1 MSTEAAMTAG
11 AMPVSTEARKTFAV
25 CFAALVATSFC
36 FILRAFS
43 IGAWG
48 KEFDLTQT
56 QMGELAGVGLW
67 PFAISIVLLSLIIDR
82 IGFKA
87 TLWFAAVCHLVGL
100 ILILQANGYWSLYW
114 GTFVLSLGNGAVEAG
129 INPLIAREFRHDKTT
144 WLNRLHAGWP
154 AGFVLGGLLAMM
166 FPEDMG
172 WRYQMALILIP
183 VITYIVMLL
192 PRSFP
197 PSERVAA
204 GVTYREMLAEA
215 GAVSALVVAFMMVF
229 EVGRVIAE
237 AKGLDPSASSVR
249 TVEYI
254 VIAALTV
261 GYGFWSRSIG
271 KPLFIVM
278 ILVMIPLAITELGT
292 DSWITEILTPAM
304 TDLGLKPGWVLV
316 YAMAIVL
323 VLRLFAGPLVHRF
336 SPLGLLA
343 ISALIAVAGLL
354 LLSGAAS
361 AVAIVIAA
369 TVYSFGKAF
378 FWPTSLGV
386 VAEQSP
392 RGGAITLNVVAGI
405 GMLGAGVVGG
415 PLIGQVLDRQL
426 VHGVAAYDAKNNT
439 QLVETLKTEHRGI
452 FGGYTALDT
461 SKRSALAGDEKAAVE
476 AADRESKHDALRT
489 IAILPGI
496 MFLVYLGLIL
506 YFRSRGGYKPVVLE
520 LKQ

>member
-1 MSTEAAMTAG
+1 MSTEAAMTG
-11 AMPVSTEARKTFAV
+11 TIPVSAEARKTFTV

-48 KEFDLTQT
+48 KEFDLSQT

-87 TLWFAAVCHLVGL
+87 TLWFAAICHIAGLV
-100 ILILQANGYWSLYW
+100 LILQANGYWSLYW

-154 AGFVLGGLLAMM
+154 AGFVIGGLLAMM
-166 FPEDMG
+166 FPADMG
-172 WRYQMALILIP
+172 WRYQMGLILIP
-183 VITYIVMLL
+183 VVTYVVMLL
-192 PRSFP
+192 PRQFP

-215 GAVSALVVAFMMVF
+215 GFISAFVVAFMMISELSRVF
-229 EVGRVIAE
+229 GWPMGVKWG
-237 AKGLDPSASSVR
+237 
-249 TVEYI
+249 
-254 VIAALTV
+254 VIAAMTI
-261 GYGFWSRSIG
+261 GYGLWSRSAG
-271 KPLFIVM
+271 RPLFIVM

-304 TDLGLKPGWVLV
+304 KDLGANAGWVLV
-316 YAMAIVL
+316 YMMALVL

-343 ISALIAVAGLL
+343 LSALIAAAGLL
-354 LLSGAAS
+354 LLAAN
-361 AVAIVIAA
+361 ATAMGIVVAA

-386 VAEQSP
+386 VSEQSP
-392 RGGAITLNVVAGI
+392 KGGAITMNVVAGI
-405 GMLGAGVVGG
+405 GMLGAGVIGG
-415 PLIGQVLDRQL
+415 PLIGQALDRQM
-426 VHGVAAYDAKNNT
+426 VHGVAAYDAQHST
-439 QLVETLKTEHRGI
+439 QLVETLKTDRTGI
-452 FGGYTALDT
+452 FGDYVAIDP
-461 SKRSALAGDEKAAVE
+461 SKRAALAGDQAAAVD

-496 MFLVYLGLIL
+496 MFVVYLGLIL
-506 YFRSRGGYKPVVLE
+506 YFRSRGGYKPVVLD

>member
-1 MSTEAAMTAG
+1 MSTEATMTG
-11 AMPVSTEARKTFAV
+11 AAPASAEAKKTFAV

-48 KEFDLTQT
+48 QEFDLSQT

-67 PFAISIVLLSLIIDR
+67 PFAISIVLLSLIIDK

-87 TLWFAAVCHLVGL
+87 TLWFAAACHVIGLV
-100 ILILQANGYWSLYW
+100 LILQANGYWSLYW

-154 AGFVLGGLLAMM
+154 AGFVLGGLLALLIAYIA
-166 FPEDMG
+166 PDMG

-183 VITYIVMLL
+183 VVTYIVMLL
-192 PRSFP
+192 PRQFP
-197 PSERVAA
+197 QSERVAA
-204 GVTYREMLAEA
+204 GVSYREMLAEA
-215 GAVSALVVAFMMVF
+215 GFISALVIAFMMISELSRVF
-229 EVGRVIAE
+229 GWNDGI
-237 AKGLDPSASSVR
+237 KWTL
-249 TVEYI
+249 
-254 VIAALTV
+254 IAALTV
-261 GYGFWSRSIG
+261 GYGLWSRSAG

-292 DSWITEILTPAM
+292 DSWITELLTPAM
-304 TDLGLKPGWVLV
+304 NDLGIKAGWVLV
-316 YAMAIVL
+316 YAMAIVM
-323 VLRLFAGPLVHRF
+323 VLRLFAGPIVHKF

-343 ISALIAVAGLL
+343 ISALVAVAGLW

-361 AVAIVIAA
+361 AAAIVVAA

-392 RGGAITLNVVAGI
+392 KGGAITLNVVAGI
-405 GMLGAGVVGG
+405 GMLGAGVIGG
-415 PLIGQVLDRQL
+415 PLIGQILDRQV
-426 VHGVAAYDAKNNT
+426 VHGVAAYDAKSNT
-439 QLVETLKTEHRGI
+439 QLVETLKTERTGI
-452 FGGYTALDT
+452 FGDYTAIDPA
-461 SKRSALAGDEKAAVE
+461 KRATLTGEPQAAVD
-476 AADRESKHDALRT
+476 AAERESKHDALRT
-489 IAILPGI
+489 VAWLPGI
-496 MFLVYLGLIL
+496 MFVVYLGLIL
-506 YFRSRGGYKPVVLE
+506 YFRSRGGYKPVVLD
-520 LKQ
+520 LKN

>member
-1 MSTEAAMTAG
+1 MSTEAAMTGTMG
-11 AMPVSTEARKTFAV
+11 ASAEAKKTFAV

-48 KEFDLTQT
+48 VEFDLSETQK
-56 QMGELAGVGLW
+56 GELAGVGLW

-82 IGFKA
+82 IGFKM
-87 TLWFAAVCHLVGL
+87 TLWFAAACHVVGL
-100 ILILQANGYWSLYW
+100 VLILQANGYWSLYW

-166 FPEDMG
+166 FPADMG

-183 VITYIVMLL
+183 VVTYIVMLV

-204 GVTYREMLAEA
+204 GVSYREMLAEA
-215 GAVSALVVAFMMVF
+215 GAISALVVAFMMLS
-229 EVGRVIAE
+229 ELGRVFGWSE
-237 AKGLDPSASSVR
+237 GLKWAL
-249 TVEYI
+249 
-254 VIAALTV
+254 IAAMTI
-261 GYGFWSRSIG
+261 GYGLWSRSLG
-271 KPLFIVM
+271 RPLFIVM

-292 DSWITEILTPAM
+292 DSWITELLTPAM
-304 TDLGLKPGWVLV
+304 TDLGLNAGWVLV

-323 VLRLFAGPLVHRF
+323 VLRLFAGPLVHKF

-343 ISALIAVAGLL
+343 ISALVAVVGLW
-354 LLSGAAS
+354 LLSDATSAA
-361 AVAIVIAA
+361 AIVLAA

-386 VAEQSP
+386 VSEQSP
-392 RGGAITLNVVAGI
+392 KGGAITMNVVAGI
-405 GMLGAGVVGG
+405 GMLGAGVIGG
-415 PLIGQVLDRQL
+415 PLIGQVLDRQM
-426 VHGVAAYDAKNNT
+426 VHGVAAYDAQHNT
-439 QLVETLKTEHRGI
+439 QLVETLKTERTGI
-452 FGGYTALDT
+452 LGDYTAIDP
-461 SKRSALAGDEKAAVE
+461 SKRATLAGDEKAAVD

-489 IAILPGI
+489 IAILPVI

-506 YFRSRGGYKPVVLE
+506 YFRSRGGYKPVVLD
-520 LKQ
+520 LKR

>member
-1 MSTEAAMTAG
+1 MSTEAVMTG
-11 AMPVSTEARKTFAV
+11 AVPVSAEARKTFAV

-48 KEFDLTQT
+48 KEFDLSQT

-67 PFAISIVLLSLIIDR
+67 PFAISIVLLSLIIDK
-82 IGFKA
+82 IGFKM
-87 TLWFAAVCHLVGL
+87 TLWFAAACHIVGL
-100 ILILQANGYWSLYW
+100 VLILQANGYWSLYW

-129 INPLIAREFRHDKTT
+129 INPLIAREFRHDKVT

-166 FPEDMG
+166 FPSDMG
-172 WRYQMALILIP
+172 WRYQMGLILIP
-183 VITYIVMLL
+183 VVTYIVMLL

-197 PSERVAA
+197 PSERVSA

-215 GAVSALVVAFMMVF
+215 GAISALVVAFMMISELSRVF
-229 EVGRVIAE
+229 GWGD
-237 AKGLDPSASSVR
+237 GLKWGL
-249 TVEYI
+249 
-254 VIAALTV
+254 IAAMTI
-261 GYGFWSRSIG
+261 GYGLWSRSAG

-292 DSWITEILTPAM
+292 DSWITSILTPAM
-304 TDLGLKPGWVLV
+304 TDLGVNAGWVLV

-323 VLRLFAGPLVHRF
+323 VLRLFAGPLIHKF

-354 LLSGAAS
+354 LLSNSAGAM
-361 AVAIVIAA
+361 AIVVAA

-405 GMLGAGVVGG
+405 GMLGAGVIGG
-415 PLIGQVLDRQL
+415 PIIGQVLDGQMVR
-426 VHGVAAYDAKNNT
+426 GVADYDAKQNT
-439 QLVETLKTEHRGI
+439 QMSVELATERVGI
-452 FGGYTALDT
+452 FGTYTAID
-461 SKRSALAGDEKAAVE
+461 
-476 AADRESKHDALRT
+476 
-489 IAILPGI
+489 
-496 MFLVYLGLIL
+496 
-506 YFRSRGGYKPVVLE
+506 
-520 LKQ
+520 

>member
-11 AMPVSTEARKTFAV
+11 AMPVSAEARKTFAV

-48 KEFDLTQT
+48 KEFDLSQT

-67 PFAISIVLLSLIIDR
+67 PFAISIVLLSLIIDK
-82 IGFKA
+82 IGFKM
-87 TLWFAAVCHLVGL
+87 TLWLAAACHVVGL
-100 ILILQANGYWSLYW
+100 VLILQANGYWSLYW

-166 FPEDMG
+166 FPTGMG

-192 PRSFP
+192 PRQFP

-204 GVTYREMLAEA
+204 GVSYREMLAEA
-215 GAVSALVVAFMMVF
+215 GAISALVVAFMMMSELARVF
-229 EVGRVIAE
+229 GWSE
-237 AKGLDPSASSVR
+237 GLKWAL
-249 TVEYI
+249 
-254 VIAALTV
+254 IAAMTI
-261 GYGFWSRSIG
+261 GYGLWSRSFG
-271 KPLFIVM
+271 RPLFIVM

-292 DSWITEILTPAM
+292 DSWITELLTPAM
-304 TDLGLKPGWVLV
+304 TDLGLNAGWVLV

-323 VLRLFAGPLVHRF
+323 VLRLFAGPLVHKF

-343 ISALIAVAGLL
+343 ISALVAVVGLW
-354 LLSGAAS
+354 LLSDATSAA
-361 AVAIVIAA
+361 AIVLAA

-392 RGGAITLNVVAGI
+392 KGGAITMNVVAGI
-405 GMLGAGVVGG
+405 GMLGAGVIGG
-415 PLIGQVLDRQL
+415 PLIGQVLDRQV

-439 QLVETLKTEHRGI
+439 QLVETLKTERTGI
-452 FGGYTALDT
+452 FGDYTAIDPA
-461 SKRSALAGDEKAAVE
+461 KRATITGNDEAAVV
-476 AADRESKHDALRT
+476 AAERESKHDALRT

-506 YFRSRGGYKPVVLE
+506 YFRSKGGYKPVVLD
-520 LKQ
+520 LKK

>member
-1 MSTEAAMTAG
+1 MTAG
-11 AMPVSTEARKTFAV
+11 AMPVSAEARKTFAV

-48 KEFDLTQT
+48 KEFDLSQT

-82 IGFKA
+82 IGFKM
-87 TLWFAAVCHLVGL
+87 TLWFAAVCHILGLV
-100 ILILQANGYWSLYW
+100 LILQANGYWSLYW

-154 AGFVLGGLLAMM
+154 AGFVIGGLLAMM
-166 FPEDMG
+166 FPADMG
-172 WRYQMALILIP
+172 WRYQMGLILIP
-183 VITYIVMLL
+183 VVTYVVMLL
-192 PRSFP
+192 PRAFP

-215 GAVSALVVAFMMVF
+215 GFISAFVVAFMMISELSRVF
-229 EVGRVIAE
+229 GWGDPV
-237 AKGLDPSASSVR
+237 KWGL
-249 TVEYI
+249 
-254 VIAALTV
+254 IAAMTI
-261 GYGFWSRSIG
+261 GYGVWSRSAG
-271 KPLFIVM
+271 RPLFIVM

-304 TDLGLKPGWVLV
+304 TDLGLNAGWVLV
-316 YAMAIVL
+316 YAMALVL

-343 ISALIAVAGLL
+343 ISALVAVAGLW
-354 LLSGAAS
+354 LLSGSVS
-361 AVAIVIAA
+361 AMGIVVAA

-386 VAEQSP
+386 VSEQSP
-392 RGGAITLNVVAGI
+392 KGGAITMNVVAGI
-405 GMLGAGVVGG
+405 GMLGAGVIGG
-415 PLIGQVLDRQL
+415 PLIGQVLDHQM
-426 VHGVAAYDAKNNT
+426 VHGVTTYDAQNNT
-439 QLVETLKTEHRGI
+439 QLVQTLKTDRTGI
-452 FGGYTALDT
+452 FGGYTAIDPA
-461 SKRSALAGDEKAAVE
+461 KRATLAGDQKAAVD
-476 AADRESKHDALRT
+476 AADRESKHEALRT

-496 MFLVYLGLIL
+496 MFVVYLGLIL
-506 YFRSRGGYKPVVLE
+506 YFRSRGGYKPVVLA
-520 LKQ
+520 LKE

>member
-11 AMPVSTEARKTFAV
+11 AMPVSAEARKTFAV

-48 KEFDLTQT
+48 KEFDLSQT

-67 PFAISIVLLSLIIDR
+67 PFAISIVLLSLIIDK
-82 IGFKA
+82 IGFKM
-87 TLWFAAVCHLVGL
+87 TLWFAAACHVVGL
-100 ILILQANGYWSLYW
+100 VLILQADGYWSLYW

-129 INPLIAREFRHDKTT
+129 INPLVAREFRHDKTN

-166 FPEDMG
+166 FPADMG

-183 VITYIVMLL
+183 VVTYIVMLL

-204 GVTYREMLAEA
+204 GVSYREMLAEA
-215 GAVSALVVAFMMVF
+215 GGISALVVAFLMISELARVF
-229 EVGRVIAE
+229 VWSEGLKWALIA
-237 AKGLDPSASSVR
+237 VM
-249 TVEYI
+249 TI
-254 VIAALTV
+254 
-261 GYGFWSRSIG
+261 GYGLWSRSLG
-271 KPLFIVM
+271 RPLFIVM

-292 DSWITEILTPAM
+292 DSWITELLTPAM
-304 TDLGLKPGWVLV
+304 TDLGLNAGWVLV

-323 VLRLFAGPLVHRF
+323 VLRLFAGPLVHKF

-343 ISALIAVAGLL
+343 ISALVAVVGLW
-354 LLSGAAS
+354 LLSDATS
-361 AVAIVIAA
+361 AVAIVVAA

-386 VAEQSP
+386 VSEQSP
-392 RGGAITLNVVAGI
+392 KGGAITMNVVAGI
-405 GMLGAGVVGG
+405 GMLGAGVIGG
-415 PLIGQVLDRQL
+415 PLIGQVLDRQV
-426 VHGVAAYDAKNNT
+426 VHGVAAYDARNNT
-439 QLVETLKTEHRGI
+439 QLVETLKTERTGI
-452 FGGYTALDT
+452 FGDYTAIDPA
-461 SKRSALAGDEKAAVE
+461 KRTTIAGDDEAAVV
-476 AADRESKHDALRT
+476 AAERESKHDALRT

-506 YFRSRGGYKPVVLE
+506 YFRSKGGYKPVVLD